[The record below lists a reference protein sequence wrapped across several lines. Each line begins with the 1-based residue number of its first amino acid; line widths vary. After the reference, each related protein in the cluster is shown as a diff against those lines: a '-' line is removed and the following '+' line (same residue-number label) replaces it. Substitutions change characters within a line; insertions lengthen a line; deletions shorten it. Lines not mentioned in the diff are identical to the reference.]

1 MAMVRTVFSPRCC
14 ATSSTS
20 SLPAL
25 STWSAFRMNGRS
37 PSNLTSTTAPMT
49 WVMVPILFFAM
60 ISVPWVSRR
69 GRLKGFGAGNDL
81 DQFLGDDGLARA
93 VVVDR
98 QAVDHLAG
106 VARRA
111 VHRRHARA
119 LLRGDVLEQRGEDL
133 HGEIVRQQRRQDL

>member
-20 SLPAL
+20 ILPAL
-25 STWSAFRMNGRS
+25 STWSALRMFGRS
-37 PSNLTSTTAPMT
+37 PSHLMSTTAPMT
-49 WVMVPILFFAM
+49 WVIVPTLFFAM
-60 ISVPWVSRR
+60 ISVPWLPRS
-69 GRLKGFGAGNDL
+69 GPLKGFGAGNDL

-106 VARRA
+106 IARRA
-111 VHRRHARA
+111 VHRRHACA
-119 LLRGDVLEQRGEDL
+119 LLRGDVLEERGEDL
-133 HGEIVRQQRRQDL
+133 